1 MDAATASSEE
11 LRLLVRRALLDML
24 EVGRSGDGIASELP
38 VDERT
43 HRRRS
48 TPPDREIHLSVR
60 GSERS
65 IGLLEEALRS
75 GEATLEISIGPTWGA
90 RVRVRGSR
98 SAD

>member
-24 EVGRSGDGIASELP
+24 EEGRSGDGIASELP

-48 TPPDREIHLSVR
+48 AQPDREMHLSVR

-75 GEATLEISIGPTWGA
+75 GDATLEISIGPTWGA

-98 SAD
+98 SRD